1 MYNDKYGEKNRRKL
15 TVLSNSAE
23 KLKYKNAYLW
33 KMLQLISFEG
43 LSFFYDNVHERSKK
57 KYWSMQNINTD
68 IAIKTII
75 CKYCVNICKYCILIG
90 NQNNNDFATN
100 L

>member
-1 MYNDKYGEKNRRKL
+1 
-15 TVLSNSAE
+15 
-23 KLKYKNAYLW
+23 
-33 KMLQLISFEG
+33 
-43 LSFFYDNVHERSKK
+43 
-57 KYWSMQNINTD
+57 MQNINTD

-75 CKYCVNICKYCILIG
+75 CKYCVNTCKYCILIG